1 MGLLQRGA
9 QFRKARARRFDY
21 QKKLTGLFNVTLPP
35 VMTLN
40 SGNHVDTSGET
51 LLDEGARKISGLLF
65 RCAGAEHNNFVGHSK
80 ILKPIGERNANI
92 IYGRDSRMT
101 KSAFSF
107 ARLGYF
113 AAFLVVITYAF
124 IALRGPKGIPGLL
137 AKQQQIRT
145 MEKRNALLAEENE
158 RMREHIER
166 LANNPSEQELEIRE
180 RLKLVHPGEKVY
192 LLNGK

>member
-1 MGLLQRGA
+1 M
-9 QFRKARARRFDY
+9 
-21 QKKLTGLFNVTLPP
+21 
-35 VMTLN
+35 M
-40 SGNHVDTSGET
+40 
-51 LLDEGARKISGLLF
+51 
-65 RCAGAEHNNFVGHSK
+65 
-80 ILKPIGERNANI
+80 
-92 IYGRDSRMT
+92 
-101 KSAFSF
+101 KSSYSF
-107 ARLGYF
+107 ARLGYI
-113 AAFLVVITYAF
+113 AAFLIVVTYAF

-137 AKQQQIRT
+137 AKQQQIRA